1 MNQTEEIKSKLPPKA
16 PLANKTAS
24 AATLKSLVEKDE
36 IIGTGNIDNYIVGG
50 QIGQGAYAVVRSAIH
65 KATNQKIALKT
76 YEKAKLLDPH
86 RKRCVKR
93 EIEILEILNHPNI
106 VKLYEIIDTP
116 KHVHLAMEYIG
127 GTSLHGY
134 LKRIPN
140 RRLDEPEARRIFKQV
155 LHGIEYCHNKNVTH
169 RDLKLENI
177 LLDDNNNVKIIDFGF
192 GTCFSYDKKVKLFCG
207 TPSYMAPEIVNRVEY
222 SGPPADVWA
231 LGVLLFVLL
240 CGNYPFKAQVDKEL
254 YKKIQYGQFSVP
266 SNISQGSRGLITRI
280 LRLNPE
286 KRPSV
291 SDIIK
296 DNWVESNEI
305 NNASEMIA
313 EKLPKSSSTGDPF
326 DAEIIFSLVRDMQKR
341 FRYTEEELKIDLQN
355 EKSRA
360 SLLYKHLK
368 RSKCETSTG
377 SFNNNNNMSAEF
389 S

>member
-1 MNQTEEIKSKLPPKA
+1 M
-16 PLANKTAS
+16 
-24 AATLKSLVEKDE
+24 
-36 IIGTGNIDNYIVGG
+36 
-50 QIGQGAYAVVRSAIH
+50 
-65 KATNQKIALKT
+65 
-76 YEKAKLLDPH
+76 
-86 RKRCVKR
+86 
-93 EIEILEILNHPNI
+93 
-106 VKLYEIIDTP
+106 
-116 KHVHLAMEYIG
+116 
-127 GTSLHGY
+127 
-134 LKRIPN
+134 
-140 RRLDEPEARRIFKQV
+140 
-155 LHGIEYCHNKNVTH
+155 
-169 RDLKLENI
+169 
-177 LLDDNNNVKIIDFGF
+177 
-192 GTCFSYDKKVKLFCG
+192 
-207 TPSYMAPEIVNRVEY
+207 
-222 SGPPADVWA
+222 
-231 LGVLLFVLL
+231 LLFVLL
-240 CGNYPFKAQVDKEL
+240 CENYPFKAQVDKEL

-360 SLLYKHLK
+360 SLLYKHFK

-377 SFNNNNNMSAEF
+377 SFNNKNNMSAEF